1 MDGQFSTALI
11 SDILSMVGHDVG
23 RQSFMARTQAAD
35 YVQRREGIVDRA
47 ADLFAS
53 RGFLGTSIA
62 DLADACKTSKSLL
75 YHYYDSKEQIL
86 FDVMHSHVKALLDV
100 AEDIAARPIGAA
112 DKLRAMTREFMRLY
126 LGAASRQRVL
136 LNELANLPEA
146 QRRIIVGI
154 QRRLIDIIDKVLVE
168 IRPDLAGRSP
178 LRRPAVMLYFGM
190 INWMHTWLDPAGRAK
205 PAKIA
210 DLAINTFLNGIA
222 KAEIPA

>member
-1 MDGQFSTALI
+1 
-11 SDILSMVGHDVG
+11 
-23 RQSFMARTQAAD
+23 MARTQATD
-35 YVQRREGIVDRA
+35 YAQRREGIVERA

-75 YHYYDSKEQIL
+75 YHYYESKEQIL

-100 AEDIAARPIGAA
+100 AEEIAARPIGAA

-126 LGAASRQRVL
+126 LGAAPRQRVL
-136 LNELANLPEA
+136 LNELGNLPEA

-154 QRRLIDIIDKVLVE
+154 QRRLLDIVDRVLVE
-168 IRPDLAGRSP
+168 IRPDLSGRSP

-190 INWMHTWLDPAGRAK
+190 INWMHTWLDPSGRAK

-210 DLAINTFLNGIA
+210 DLAVNTFLNGIA
-222 KAEIPA
+222 KAEIPN